1 MRARA
6 EEFDLE
12 VAASASLDPR
22 LPGGDTQGAS
32 RTSPGLS
39 GPLPWVAVAVV
50 LVLAGIALA
59 ERPPPDWR
67 TGIVEH
73 IAIPTEQW
81 YTPLQVDMNDPHDVW
96 LGPETAILAN
106 RSRVHGFA
114 VADGAELWQSE
125 GRHLRCHQGEPDG
138 DVLCVSGEAAQA
150 ELIRIDALAGEILRQ
165 DRPGIL
171 AALDVDGD
179 VLSLRQEGERT
190 FLEREV
196 SSGAQRWSV
205 DLGFVGAW
213 YVPAL
218 LTLLGTT
225 GGYVMVGMGLGGL
238 SVPSF
243 AVRNAADGQVAE
255 EIGDL
260 WVGRP
265 PADAANPW
273 LLVAEDGSEFR
284 YLNAEGALSEARS
297 QWSHYLVVDE
307 DLMSDVSLHLAHG
320 ELQALSHRRP
330 DHTYWSRST
339 SGMTAVLARVGG
351 LVLVQEGTTTAALDE
366 RTGAQVWRE
375 QVPLVAWR
383 SLSDGRTLLSLD
395 SASGRQVLSGVDVRT
410 GELLFEVTGVEGP
423 DALVRTERTY
433 EGRLLVVT
441 TAGLSMWS
449 LA

>member
-12 VAASASLDPR
+12 VVASAPLGPR
-22 LPGGDTQGAS
+22 ESGLGTPGAS
-32 RTSPGLS
+32 RTLP

-50 LVLAGIALA
+50 LVLAGVALA
-59 ERPPPDWR
+59 ERPPPPWR

-73 IAIPTEQW
+73 IAAPAEQW
-81 YTPLQVDMNDPHDVW
+81 FTPLQVDISDPHDVW
-96 LGPETAILAN
+96 LGPEAAILAN
-106 RSRVHGFA
+106 RSRVHAFA
-114 VADGAELWQSE
+114 VADGTELWRAE
-125 GRHLRCHQGEPDG
+125 GRYLRCHQGEPDG

-150 ELIRIDALAGEILRQ
+150 ELIRIDAMAGETMREH
-165 DRPGIL
+165 RPGIL
-171 AALDVDGD
+171 AAVDVDGG

-190 FLEREV
+190 FLGRED
-196 SSGAQRWSV
+196 SSGTQRWSA
-205 DLGFVGAW
+205 DLGFAGAW

-225 GGYVMVGMGLGGL
+225 GDYVMVGMGLGGP

-243 AVRNAADGQVAE
+243 AVRDAADGQVAE

-265 PADAANPW
+265 PSDAANPW

-284 YLNAEGALSEARS
+284 YLNAEGELSEARS
-297 QWSHYLVVDE
+297 QWGHYLVVDE

-330 DHTYWSRST
+330 DHVYWSRST

-351 LVLVQEGTTTAALDE
+351 LVLVQEGPRTSALDE
-366 RTGAQVWRE
+366 RTGAQIWSERL
-375 QVPLVAWR
+375 PLVAWR
-383 SLSDGRTLLSLD
+383 SLSDGSTLLSLD
-395 SASGRQVLSGVDVRT
+395 SASGRQVLSGVDVRS

-423 DALVRTERTY
+423 EALVRTERTY
-433 EGRLLVVT
+433 AGRLLVVT